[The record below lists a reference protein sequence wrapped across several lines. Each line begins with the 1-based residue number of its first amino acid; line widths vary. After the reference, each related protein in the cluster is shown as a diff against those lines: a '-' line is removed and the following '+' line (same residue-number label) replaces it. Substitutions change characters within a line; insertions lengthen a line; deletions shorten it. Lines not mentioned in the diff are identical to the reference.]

1 MNALKCALDRYGAVV
16 GLVLLIAL
24 ITQPLRHALEAQ
36 MSMHMLVQFLALILT
51 GMLLAG
57 ALSTKARAQLA
68 QWNAH
73 GIAGLTFAALVLAL
87 AMIPRLLDLAL
98 VDAHV
103 EFVKFIALLLCG
115 AALRVSWRNAGVIV
129 QGFFLGNV
137 LPMMAIA
144 GSLYETAP
152 ARVCNAYRLDEQQWV
167 GQCLTI
173 VAGCIAVVWL
183 ARVFWNMTDKQRP
196 AAAVTPAPF
205 HPPINREAVEA
216 PRSEAIH
223 AAATKEARVAS

>member
-1 MNALKCALDRYGAVV
+1 MNALKCAIDRYGAVV
-16 GLVLLIAL
+16 GLVALIAL
-24 ITQPLRHALEAQ
+24 VTQPLRHVLEAQ
-36 MSMHMLVQFLALILT
+36 MSMHMLAQFPALILT

-57 ALSTKARAQLA
+57 ALSTTARAQLA

-73 GIAGLTFAALVLAL
+73 GVAGLTFAALVLAL

-98 VDAHV
+98 VDANV
-103 EFVKFIALLLCG
+103 EIVKFVALLLCG
-115 AALRVSWRNAGVIV
+115 SALRLSWHNAGVIV

-167 GQCLTI
+167 GQCLNV
-173 VAGCIAVVWL
+173 VAGCIAAVWL

-196 AAAVTPAPF
+196 VAAVTTASFPA
-205 HPPINREAVEA
+205 PINREAVEA
-216 PRSEAIH
+216 PKS
-223 AAATKEARVAS
+223 

>member
-1 MNALKCALDRYGAVV
+1 MSALKCALDRYSAVFGV
-16 GLVLLIAL
+16 AALIAL
-24 ITQPLRHALEAQ
+24 VTQPLRHTLESQ
-36 MSMHMLVQFLALILT
+36 MSMHMLVQFPALIST

-57 ALSTKARAQLA
+57 ALSTKAREQLA

-98 VDAHV
+98 VDASV
-103 EFVKFIALLLCG
+103 EIVKFVALLLCG
-115 AALRVSWRNAGVIV
+115 LALRVSWRNAGVIV
-129 QGFFLGNV
+129 QGFFLGNI

-173 VAGCIAVVWL
+173 VAGCIAAAWL

-196 AAAVTPAPF
+196 TAAQPPASLRVLTR
-205 HPPINREAVEA
+205 RE
-216 PRSEAIH
+216 
-223 AAATKEARVAS
+223 

>member
-1 MNALKCALDRYGAVV
+1 MNALKCAFDRYGTVF
-16 GLVLLIAL
+16 GLVAL
-24 ITQPLRHALEAQ
+24 VALVTPPLRHALEAQ
-36 MSMHMLVQFLALILT
+36 MSMHMLVQFPALILT

-57 ALSTKARAQLA
+57 ALSTKAREQIA
-68 QWNAH
+68 QWNAY

-103 EFVKFIALLLCG
+103 EIVKSVALLLCG
-115 AALRVSWRNAGVIV
+115 SALHLSWRSAGVIV

-152 ARVCNAYRLDEQQWV
+152 ARVCNSYRLDEQQWV

-173 VAGCIAVVWL
+173 ASACIAAVWL

-196 AAAVTPAPF
+196 AVAVAPAPS
-205 HPPINREAVEA
+205 HPPINREAVEER
-216 PRSEAIH
+216 RSEAVREV
-223 AAATKEARVAS
+223 ATTEARAAS

>member
-1 MNALKCALDRYGAVV
+1 MNAFRCALDRYGKVV
-16 GLVLLIAL
+16 GLVAL
-24 ITQPLRHALEAQ
+24 VALVTEPLRHALEAQ
-36 MSMHMLVQFLALILT
+36 MSMHMLVQFPALILT

-57 ALSTKARAQLA
+57 APSTKARAKLA

-73 GIAGLTFAALVLAL
+73 GIAGLTFAALVLAF

-98 VDAHV
+98 VDARV
-103 EFVKFIALLLCG
+103 EIVKFIAMLLCG
-115 AALRVSWRNAGVIV
+115 LALRVSWRNAGVIV

-173 VAGCIAVVWL
+173 VAGCIAAVWL
-183 ARVFWNMTDKQRP
+183 ARAFWNMTDKQRP
-196 AAAVTPAPF
+196 TAVQPPASLQVLTR
-205 HPPINREAVEA
+205 RE
-216 PRSEAIH
+216 
-223 AAATKEARVAS
+223 

>member
-1 MNALKCALDRYGAVV
+1 MMNSRKDERHRYEAVV
-16 GLVLLIAL
+16 GLALVAAL
-24 ITQPLRHALEAQ
+24 IIPALRNGLEAR
-36 MSMHMLVQFLALILT
+36 MSLHMLVQFPALILT

-57 ALSTKARAQLA
+57 ALSTKAREQFS

-73 GIAGLTFAALVLAL
+73 GITGLTFAALVLAL

-98 VDAHV
+98 VDARV
-103 EFVKFIALLLCG
+103 EIAKFVALLLCG
-115 AALRVSWRNAGVIV
+115 LALRVSWRNSGVIV

-167 GQCLTI
+167 GQSLII
-173 VAGCIAVVWL
+173 VAGCIAAVWL
-183 ARVFWNMTDKQRP
+183 ARVFWNLTDKHRP
-196 AAAVTPAPF
+196 SVVEPPASLQALRR
-205 HPPINREAVEA
+205 HE
-216 PRSEAIH
+216 
-223 AAATKEARVAS
+223 